1 MNRIALDNT
10 RFIFMTNFSGDP
22 ARDKWGDDRRKANII
37 IPSEDQAKDMTKAE
51 KGTVIKAEEDELLV
65 LSSNSILKIN
75 ELQLEGKKRMSTA
88 DFLRGFK
95 IERGTILG
103 F

>member
-1 MNRIALDNT
+1 MA
-10 RFIFMTNFSGDP
+10 
-22 ARDKWGDDRRKANII
+22 
-37 IPSEDQAKDMTKAE
+37 KAE
-51 KGTVIKAEEDELLV
+51 KGTVIKAEGDELLV
-65 LSSNSILKIN
+65 LSANSILKIN

-103 F
+103 Y